1 MRSNIEIL
9 PCNEV
14 TLIIQ
19 HQAKAFKYFLRNI
32 VLDKLSYQVLEL
44 IASRCDV
51 FIFSGVIRDFLT
63 GEYEYSRDFD
73 CVINGPLLKERT
85 IIDYLKES
93 TYKTNNFG
101 GLKIKRP
108 NLIIDVWRLQD
119 TWGIKEMKADVNP
132 NSLIK
137 SAFFNFSAIVY
148 DFKREKF
155 IFDENFC
162 KFLENRSMDVVYEE
176 NPNIPLCLINIYH
189 YNHKYLF
196 SISLRMAG
204 WMKCHYVNGMDLE
217 SIQRKHFGRVIYP
230 QSDIESFIL
239 EIIEKYDVQN

>member
-1 MRSNIEIL
+1 M
-9 PCNEV
+9 PFCNDV
-14 TLIIQ
+14 ALIIQ

-32 VLDKLSYQVLEL
+32 VLDKLSYQVLEHT
-44 IASRCDV
+44 ARRCDV
-51 FIFSGVIRDFLT
+51 FIFSGIIRDFLT
-63 GEYEYSRDFD
+63 GEYECSRDFD
-73 CVINGPLLKERT
+73 CVINGLFLKERT
-85 IIDYLKES
+85 IIDYLKDS
-93 TYKTNNFG
+93 TYKINSFG

-108 NLIIDVWRLQD
+108 NLVIDVWRLQD

-176 NPNIPLCLINIYH
+176 NPNIPLCLVNIYH

-204 WMKCHYVNGMDLE
+204 WIKSHYSNGMDLE
-217 SIQRKHFGRVIYP
+217 SIQRRHFGRVIYP
-230 QSDIESFIL
+230 QSDIESFIW